1 MENEKKDISILK
13 SKIEEIIYLTG
24 LIGVIIAEVLLIL
37 AYIVETFK
45 LAYTSEVFDIAT
57 ISLFT
62 NYVGIAHLVLLG
74 YLLLDLVGRSAKK
87 SYHVIG
93 ILGIVAGAIPV
104 IRVIYHG
111 YLVHAGIK
119 VSKRILIDIKG
130 EDVDSEGNFIGY
142 GDEKPYKDRKPSLRE
157 RLGSK
162 LGEKVYG
169 KSKEK

>member
-1 MENEKKDISILK
+1 METDKKEVSILK
-13 SKIEEIIYLTG
+13 SKIEEIIYFTG
-24 LIGVIIAEVLLIL
+24 LVGIIIAEVLLTV
-37 AYIVETFK
+37 AYMVETFK
-45 LAYTSEVFDIAT
+45 LAYTSEVFDIET

-74 YLLLDLVGRSAKK
+74 YLLLDLVGNSAKR
-87 SYHVIG
+87 SYHILG

-104 IRVIYHG
+104 VRVLYHSYIVLAGIRVSRR
-111 YLVHAGIK
+111 V
-119 VSKRILIDIKG
+119 LIDIKG

-142 GDEKPYKDRKPSLRE
+142 GDDKSPKERKPSLRE

-169 KSKEK
+169 KDDK